1 MHSCCK
7 LSSGGACRAKQK
19 GCNAKPKITARKA
32 IAGKVI
38 DDAEAAEADGSVIGT
53 RSRDTPGAESDKDG
67 RGPKRGADCV
77 AEGRGSTARGGDSDE
92 NPARAPHTPEDA
104 VARRR
109 GSSGVAKGRGGS
121 TVRGAADSVGDG
133 TAGSSQRRDESPA
146 RSSRGATMGE
156 GKDATGDSRGG
167 AESEDESAAGGSRS
181 AIASEDSARGSDC
194 TIDGKGESVT
204 DADGA
209 ESASN
214 PAMNS

>member
-1 MHSCCK
+1 
-7 LSSGGACRAKQK
+7 
-19 GCNAKPKITARKA
+19 
-32 IAGKVI
+32 
-38 DDAEAAEADGSVIGT
+38 
-53 RSRDTPGAESDKDG
+53 
-67 RGPKRGADCV
+67 
-77 AEGRGSTARGGDSDE
+77 
-92 NPARAPHTPEDA
+92 
-104 VARRR
+104 
-109 GSSGVAKGRGGS
+109 
-121 TVRGAADSVGDG
+121 
-133 TAGSSQRRDESPA
+133 
-146 RSSRGATMGE
+146 MGE